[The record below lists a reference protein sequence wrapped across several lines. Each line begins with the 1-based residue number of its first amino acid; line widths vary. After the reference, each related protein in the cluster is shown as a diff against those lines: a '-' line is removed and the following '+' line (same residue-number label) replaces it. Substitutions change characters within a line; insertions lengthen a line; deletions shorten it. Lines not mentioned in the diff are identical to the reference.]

1 MKKFILSMLLAA
13 SAVVTVQAQKI
24 HIGAKGGLN
33 IANLTEIDNSK
44 ARVSGHVGGFVNIR
58 FHQWALQPELYFSGQ
73 GAKYEV
79 GLTNADRTLALNY
92 INMPVMFQY
101 YIIPQFYLEAGPQL
115 SLLVSAHDKGG
126 NLSVDTKDLYNSA
139 DISAGIGLGVKLPF
153 HFGVYGRY
161 NFGITDIYDSAIDS
175 RNSVGQIGVSYTFF

>member
-1 MKKFILSMLLAA
+1 MFLAA
-13 SAVVTVQAQKI
+13 SAVLTVQAQKI

-73 GAKYEV
+73 GAKHSIAS
-79 GLTNADRTLALNY
+79 ADRTLALNY

-101 YIIPQFYLEAGPQL
+101 YIIPQFYIEAGPQL
-115 SLLVSAHDKGG
+115 GLLVSAKDKGG
-126 NLSVDTKDLYNSA
+126 NLTIDVKDGYNSA

-153 HFGVYGRY
+153 NFGVYGRY
-161 NFGITDIYDSAIDS
+161 NFGITDIYDGANDS

>member
-1 MKKFILSMLLAA
+1 MKKLILSMLLAA
-13 SAVVTVQAQKI
+13 SAVLTVQAQKI

-33 IANLTEIDNSK
+33 IANLTEVDNSK

-73 GAKYEV
+73 GAKYS
-79 GLTNADRTLALNY
+79 LANADRTRALNY

-115 SLLVSAHDKGG
+115 GLLVSAKDKGG
-126 NLSVDTKDLYNSA
+126 NLTADVKDLYNSA

-153 HFGVYGRY
+153 NFGVYGRY
-161 NFGITDIYDSAIDS
+161 NFGISDTFDGGNDS

>member
-1 MKKFILSMLLAA
+1 MFLAA
-13 SAVVTVQAQKI
+13 SAILTVQAQKI

-73 GAKYEV
+73 GAKYS
-79 GLTNADRTLALNY
+79 LAAADRTRALNY

-115 SLLVSAHDKGG
+115 GLLVSAKDKGG
-126 NLSVDTKDLYNSA
+126 NLTVDVKDSYNSA
-139 DISAGIGLGVKLPF
+139 DVGIGFGVGVKLPYRI
-153 HFGVYGRY
+153 GLYGRY
-161 NFGITDIYDSAIDS
+161 NFGLTDTYDGALDPK
-175 RNSVGQIGVSYTFF
+175 NSVAQIGVSYTFF